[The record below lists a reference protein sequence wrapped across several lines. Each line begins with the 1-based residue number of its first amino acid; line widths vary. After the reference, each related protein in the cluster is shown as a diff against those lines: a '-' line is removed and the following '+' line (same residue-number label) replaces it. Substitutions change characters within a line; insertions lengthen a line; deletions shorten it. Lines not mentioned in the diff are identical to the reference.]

1 VLLSTIAIQHSNYIL
16 IRGSFPGP
24 PLLRFSRRAVDEK
37 DDVVLGIR
45 GARHCGADCGAVGV
59 RKREALKGRN
69 TGRKAERFMVAV
81 GTRGTALS

>member
-1 VLLSTIAIQHSNYIL
+1 VLLSTLAIQHSNYIL

-45 GARHCGADCGAVGV
+45 GARHCGADCGAVDV
-59 RKREALKGRN
+59 RKREALKGRK